1 MLDGNYNRKC
11 KSRLGGVKAIWLLKW
26 KPYTRSQISVSGN
39 IITSFPESF
48 VYKFESLTIPNAS
61 ENQTQNEGGK
71 FYEQSIS
78 LTFKANTAN
87 EFKKIIDNDY
97 RALILDNNGLYRIY
111 GLWNGLQCNGVDFNT
126 GGGKSDLN
134 GYNFTL
140 NGLEEKESLFI
151 ENPFAVETYY
161 ILAMNNDF
169 LTSMNNERLTYR

>member
-11 KSRLGGVKAIWLLKW
+11 KSSLGGVKAIWLLKW

-61 ENQTQNEGGK
+61 ENQTTNEGGK

-78 LTFKANTAN
+78 LNFKADTAN
-87 EFKKIIDNDY
+87 EVQKLIDNDY
-97 RALILDNNGLYRIY
+97 RVLFLDNNGLYRIY
-111 GLWNGLQCNGVDFNT
+111 GLWNGMQCDSVDFNT
-126 GGGKSDLN
+126 GGVKSDFN

-140 NGLEEKESLFI
+140 KGLEERESLFI
-151 ENPFAVETYY
+151 TNPFNNTYY
-161 ILAMNNDF
+161 ILTMNNDY
-169 LTSMNNERLTYR
+169 LTNMNNERLKYR